1 MHTFKKT
8 ILLSIIFFPSFF
20 AYAQYESNTVI
31 LNPYGPDYRE
41 PKIYGAGEITPSSP
55 VSGAQAPTEV
65 KNSIVTKPTD
75 LFETQKQDTSVLSNL
90 FSQKLK
96 LDVKAQDDA
105 CKAGGEKSIP
115 WTLIDGGVSID
126 TVDELKSVA
135 DQAVHADP
143 RLRRVVVK
151 ENMLEMDYLQP
162 ARLFGLIPVNYLYKV
177 SIDVNTLKTDIQNPS
192 WLSFAKTFHTDVTE
206 ILSNNMASIF
216 TTDAI
221 IYVSKQNLFYK
232 HAITINALSQSM
244 NPVTIY
250 PFANTFWIC
259 FIVPYFVVFLLLLGV
274 LIGFLFYFW
283 TKKRTER
290 YVSRIKGTEF
300 KRGIFPTMTGAHSK
314 KPLEIDDDTD
324 VSLEDYVQSKRF
336 K

>member
-8 ILLSIIFFPSFF
+8 IILTILFFPSFF

-41 PKIYGAGEITPSSP
+41 PKIYGVGEITPVSSIAED
-55 VSGAQAPTEV
+55 SKKTET
-65 KNSIVTKPTD
+65 KTIVTTPTD
-75 LFETQKQDTSVLSNL
+75 LFETPKQDTSFLSNL

-96 LDVKAQDDA
+96 LDVKAVDDA
-105 CKAGGEKSIP
+105 CKAGGETSIP
-115 WTLIDGGVSID
+115 WTLTDGGVSID
-126 TVDELKSVA
+126 TADELKSVV
-135 DQAVHADP
+135 DQAIHADP
-143 RLRRVVVK
+143 RLRRIVIK

-177 SIDVNTLKTDIQNPS
+177 SIDVTTLKTDIQNPS

-206 ILSNNMASIF
+206 VLSKNMASIF

-221 IYVSKQNLFYK
+221 TYVAKQNLFYK
-232 HAITINALSQSM
+232 HAITISAVSQSM

-259 FIVPYFVVFLLLLGV
+259 FVVPYFVVFLLLFGI

-283 TKKRTER
+283 AKRRTQR
-290 YVSRIKGTEF
+290 YVSRIKGAEF
-300 KRGIFPTMTGAHSK
+300 KRGVFPTMTATHSK
-314 KPLEIDDDTD
+314 KPLQVDDDRD
-324 VSLEDYVQSKRF
+324 DGSLEDYIQSKRF